1 MSEEKERQK
10 PRISRRQFLTYT
22 LAGTA
27 GFLGS
32 TMLYPMV
39 RFAIDPMLK
48 KGAGSEFVDVG
59 AFDEF
64 STTPKSVELKVKMV
78 DGWYKPEEKQTLTA
92 WVMKEDNGEIL
103 ALSPICKHLG
113 CTVTW
118 EGSPDFKD
126 EFFCFCHN
134 GRYTKDGINIPGTP
148 PNAPLDEY
156 ETKVEN
162 GRLLLGPI
170 KKRGV

>member
-1 MSEEKERQK
+1 
-10 PRISRRQFLTYT
+10 
-22 LAGTA
+22 
-27 GFLGS
+27 
-32 TMLYPMV
+32 MV

-48 KGAGSEFVDVG
+48 KGAGSKFVDVG

-126 EFFCFCHN
+126 EFFASVTMVAIEGWDQYPWYTSQCAI
-134 GRYTKDGINIPGTP
+134 GRVRDKS
-148 PNAPLDEY
+148 
-156 ETKVEN
+156 
-162 GRLLLGPI
+162 
-170 KKRGV
+170 